1 MLQVK
6 THDLYIGC
14 EWTYLL
20 MENGNWHIQTSSRG
34 LLFKANNNS
43 VRPGFN
49 FLKESR
55 NQNFTPKTSWIN
67 LRGNPKLIEHLKEK
81 HLKEPLKEINTK
93 ARKDT
98 VASRKLQKIISK
110 KSPLTIYISFI
121 RSYLNYGDIIYCQPN
136 NCSFCHKIESIQYK
150 VALA

>member
-1 MLQVK
+1 M
-6 THDLYIGC
+6 DLFI
-14 EWTYLL
+14 
-20 MENGNWHIQTSSRG
+20 NGKWKLIYPDKLKK

-43 VRPGFN
+43 VRPDFN
-49 FLKESR
+49 FLKESS

-67 LRGNPKLIEHLKEK
+67 LRGNPKLIEHLKDE

-110 KSPLTIYISFI
+110 KNPLTIYISFI
-121 RSYLNYGDIIYCQPN
+121 RSYLNYGNIYGIIYCQPN
-136 NCSFCHKIESIQYK
+136 N
-150 VALA
+150 